1 MRGTRLL
8 NSAAALV
15 LLPFLGLASL
25 AQTVE
30 PGDAAGKE
38 AQPPAQTE
46 FNPDAKPSPEV
57 TRRLTAQNRLAYRLL
72 QQLEKEPTAE
82 DNIVVSPASVAMAL
96 SLLELGAD
104 DKLRAAIAQALGFEA
119 AGARAAQPVAAAG
132 KKPPAKPAAKPA
144 PQAAAPSAPVA
155 SAGGKPSDDLKGL
168 LQIIVDLDREKDLK
182 GVLTLA
188 NSIVFDPAAAPTDL
202 AVRGL
207 RETGA
212 KVAVDKLASPE
223 TIRGI
228 NDWVSEKT
236 NGLIPTIIELPPL
249 NPGLIALNALYF
261 KDKWKYPFDVSA
273 TKRGQFK
280 GINGELDVPMMN
292 MARHLHRVR
301 ADERFVGVE
310 LPYMH
315 ERFAIVLMTT
325 KDKPARAGEFD
336 KVVDWLG
343 GDGFAPAQVEFSMP
357 RFALNGQA
365 ELLRPLDAMGLKAG
379 RASPSALRGFSAVP
393 QNISQ
398 ITQKTYIRVDEAGT
412 EAAAVTAVLTA
423 RSAARPEKI
432 VIDKPFLFALR
443 DRASGLI
450 LMAGYV
456 GSPTAGP
463 VAELR

>member
-1 MRGTRLL
+1 MRGTGLL
-8 NSAAALV
+8 YSVAVLV
-15 LLPFLGLASL
+15 LLPFLGLGGSL
-25 AQTVE
+25 AQTAE
-30 PGDAAGKE
+30 SGDAAGKV

-46 FNPDAKPSPEV
+46 FPPDAKPSPDV
-57 TRRLTAQNRLAYRLL
+57 ARRLAAQTRLAHRLL
-72 QQLEKEPTAE
+72 EQLEKEPTAE

-104 DKLRAAIAQALGFEA
+104 DKLRAAIAQALGYEA
-119 AGARAAQPVAAAG
+119 AGARPVAAAG
-132 KKPPAKPAAKPA
+132 KKPPGKPAANPA
-144 PQAAAPSAPVA
+144 PQVARAAEKPAAPAA
-155 SAGGKPSDDLKGL
+155 GKPTDDLKGL
-168 LQIIVDLDREKDLK
+168 LQIIIDLDREKDLK

-188 NSIVFDPAAAPTDL
+188 NSIVFDPAAAPIEL
-202 AVRGL
+202 ALRGL

-212 KVAVDKLASPE
+212 KVSVDKLSSPE
-223 TIRGI
+223 TIRAI
-228 NDWVSEKT
+228 NDWVSERT

-261 KDKWKYPFDVSA
+261 KDKWKYPFDASA
-273 TKRGQFK
+273 TKRAPFH

-292 MARHLHRVR
+292 MGRHVHRVQ

-315 ERFAIVLMTT
+315 ERFAIVLVTT

-336 KVVDWLG
+336 KVVNWLA
-343 GDGFAPAQVEFSMP
+343 GDGFVPAQVEFSMP

-365 ELLRPLDAMGLKAG
+365 ELLRPLDAMGLKAR
-379 RASPSALRGFSAVP
+379 RASPTALRGFSSVP

-432 VIDKPFLFALR
+432 MIDKPFLFALR
-443 DRASGLI
+443 DRVSGLI

>member
-1 MRGTRLL
+1 MRGMGL
-8 NSAAALV
+8 SYSVAVLV
-15 LLPFLGLASL
+15 LLLHGLGGSL
-25 AQTVE
+25 AQTAE

-46 FNPDAKPSPEV
+46 FAPDAKPTPEV
-57 TRRLTAQNRLAYRLL
+57 ARRLAAQNRLAYRLL

-104 DKLRAAIAQALGFEA
+104 DRLRAAIAQALGYEGAPARPA
-119 AGARAAQPVAAAG
+119 APVAAAG
-132 KKPPAKPAAKPA
+132 RKPPAKPPA
-144 PQAAAPSAPVA
+144 PQAAAPAAPA
-155 SAGGKPSDDLKGL
+155 SPAGGKPSDDLKGL

-188 NSIVFDPAAAPTDL
+188 NSIVFDPAAAPSEL

-212 KVAVDKLASPE
+212 KVSVDKLASPQ
-223 TIRGI
+223 TIKGI

-236 NGLIPTIIELPPL
+236 SGLIPTIIELPPL

-273 TKRGQFK
+273 TKRGQFH
-280 GINGELDVPMMN
+280 GVSGEVDVPMMN
-292 MARHLHRVR
+292 MGRHMHRVQ

-315 ERFAIVLMTT
+315 ERFAIVLVTT

-336 KVVDWLG
+336 KVVNWLG

-357 RFALNGQA
+357 RFQLNGQA
-365 ELLRPLDAMGLKAG
+365 ELLRPLDAMGLKNG

-393 QNISQ
+393 QTISQ

-443 DRASGLI
+443 DRVSGLI

>member
-8 NSAAALV
+8 NSAAVLV

-25 AQTVE
+25 AQTAD
-30 PGDAAGKE
+30 PGEAAGKE
-38 AQPPAQTE
+38 APAQTE
-46 FNPDAKPSPEV
+46 FNPDAKPPPEV
-57 TRRLTAQNRLAYRLL
+57 TRRLAAQNRLAYRLL

-119 AGARAAQPVAAAG
+119 AARAAPPVAAAG

-144 PQAAAPSAPVA
+144 PQAADPSVPAA
-155 SAGGKPSDDLKGL
+155 SAGGKPADDLKGL

-212 KVAVDKLASPE
+212 KVAIDKLASPE

-236 NGLIPTIIELPPL
+236 HGLIPSIIELPPL

-393 QNISQ
+393 QTISQ